1 MHENIILGHLLRSVS
16 FAGTTV
22 SVMKLFKN
30 LPVRRQCFSST
41 KKCKEELKKVQD
53 LLMAY
58 AIIKPE
64 LRLMLV
70 HNKVSNSSTQL
81 KKRNKHYLYTTFKN
95 KVLVHTGKAEHTP
108 DIKVIKKKA
117 TKNANKNTTKKKDWW
132 KKKNSNID
140 LYTKTN

>member
-1 MHENIILGHLLRSVS
+1 M
-16 FAGTTV
+16 
-22 SVMKLFKN
+22 
-30 LPVRRQCFSST
+30 
-41 KKCKEELKKVQD
+41 QD

-81 KKRNKHYLYTTFKN
+81 KKRNKNYLYTTFKN

-108 DIKVIKKKA
+108 DIKVIKKKMQIKIQRKRKIDERRKTA
-117 TKNANKNTTKKKDWW
+117 T
-132 KKKNSNID
+132 
-140 LYTKTN
+140 

>member
-1 MHENIILGHLLRSVS
+1 MHENIILGHLLCSVS

-108 DIKVIKKKA
+108 DIKVIKKKPQKMQIKIQRKRKIDERRKTA
-117 TKNANKNTTKKKDWW
+117 T
-132 KKKNSNID
+132 
-140 LYTKTN
+140 